1 MFIIREKNSIK
12 VVLKINSNK
21 NENLETVKN
30 RINDIVDEFNI
41 SLDLDIKIDESVL
54 NNEIKIEYYSRTSAS
69 EKIGDNYLSFL
80 DKFLN
85 LGAEKNISTYPMD

>member
-1 MFIIREKNSIK
+1 MYIIKEKDNIK

-21 NENLETVKN
+21 NENLEIVKN
-30 RINDIVDEFNI
+30 RIKSIADDFNI

-54 NNEIKIEYYSRTSAS
+54 NNQIKIEYYSRTSVT
-69 EKIGDNYLSFL
+69 ERIGDNYLKFL

-85 LGAEKNISTYPMD
+85 LGSEKNISTYPMD

>member
-21 NENLETVKN
+21 NENLEIVKN
-30 RINDIVDEFNI
+30 RIKSIADDFNI

-54 NNEIKIEYYSRTSAS
+54 NNQIKIEYYSRTSVT
-69 EKIGDNYLSFL
+69 ERIGDNYLKFL

-85 LGAEKNISTYPMD
+85 LGSEKNISTYPMD

>member
-1 MFIIREKNSIK
+1 MYIIKEKSSIK

-21 NENLETVKN
+21 NENLESVKN
-30 RINDIVDEFNI
+30 RIKSIADDFNI

-80 DKFLN
+80 DKFLD
-85 LGAEKNISTYPMD
+85 LGAEKNISTYPID